1 MQCVK
6 SNMRDYVLVGAA
18 LLGLLMNMSFS
29 GLLAMP
35 DWSLAILLAILL
47 SQRSTWYW
55 VLPLI
60 GLHDYLLFWSVWVVF
75 PFATLAALL
84 LMYADVNLAPGQYQR
99 WVGLFLACAPLLF
112 AHVGW
117 LSWLLTM
124 TLTVWIWSYLSVKRE
139 KVYVE
144 PA

>member
-1 MQCVK
+1 
-6 SNMRDYVLVGAA
+6 MRYYILACIA
-18 LLGLLMNMSFS
+18 LLGLCVNMSFA

-47 SQRSTWYW
+47 SQRSTWFW

-75 PFATLAALL
+75 PFAVLTAFLL
-84 LMYADVNLAPGQYQR
+84 TYADIRLAPGQHQR
-99 WVGLFLACAPLLF
+99 WVGLVMVCAPLLF
-112 AHVGW
+112 AGIGW
-117 LSWLLTM
+117 LSWLLTI
-124 TLTVWIWSYLSVKRE
+124 TLTVWLWSYLSVKRE
-139 KVYVE
+139 KAYVE